1 MRWPWGFKPVAMTA
15 IDILLDPGHMMLDV
29 AKVYN
34 ATMHQSYPKEM
45 MAKKINQFTFKSE
58 SVSIYQLG
66 ELGTAQKKLWTTYAD
81 K

>member
-15 IDILLDPGHMMLDV
+15 INILLDPGHTILDV

-34 ATMHQSYPKEM
+34 ATMRQNYPKEM

-58 SVSIYQLG
+58 SVSIYQ
-66 ELGTAQKKLWTTYAD
+66 EITIVNFETIVFINT
-81 K
+81 